1 MKTKQILFFAA
12 SVLIIFALFT
22 SSCKK
27 KDNDNDD
34 DNDPTPQNN
43 AGLGDNPGF
52 PTGTAFHLP
61 SGITIIDQIRGGE
74 FFGKNH
80 IPINKLSKQLPVNK
94 DINAF
99 WEYYGS
105 GTYVDLYI
113 QFYNTLT
120 IDTSIIIPGGLIF
133 IDSSGVY
140 QNGFV
145 LQSLTIPLIASDTA
159 FAIVRAYCC
168 NLSKHVSDW
177 EAIYTFGPV
186 SNNTE
191 LVKIVNILKT
201 KQIPDISNYTVTGE
215 IQSILWDITDYN
227 QVLTQD
233 QLNFLNSLP

>member
-1 MKTKQILFFAA
+1 MKTNHIVFYATAL
-12 SVLIIFALFT
+12 LLIFALFT

-27 KDNDNDD
+27 KDKDNDD
-34 DNDPTPQNN
+34 DNLPTPQNN

-61 SGITIIDQIRGGE
+61 TGITIIDQIRGGE
-74 FFGKNH
+74 FSGKKH

-133 IDSSGVY
+133 IDSTFSY
-140 QNGFV
+140 QNGIV
-145 LQSLTIPLIASDTA
+145 LQSVTIPILATDTA
-159 FAIVRAYCC
+159 FAVVRAYCC
-168 NLSKHVSDW
+168 NLSRSVSDW
-177 EAIYTFGPV
+177 DAIYTFGPV

-191 LVKIVNILKT
+191 LVKIVNIMKN
-201 KQIPDISNYTVTGE
+201 KQMISMLDYNVISE
-215 IQSILWDITDYN
+215 IQNIIWNVTDFN
-227 QVLTQD
+227 QLLTQEEI
-233 QLNFLNSLP
+233 NYLNSLP